1 MSSEL
6 ALVSESVPEKA
17 VRNHPR
23 PLKGEPAVALSL
35 AAGATI
41 TQAADSGGVNEKTV
55 RRRLATPAYRAE
67 VRRLRSEKLE
77 RVVGHLTEATAVA
90 VSTLVDLLNATSEH
104 VRLGAV
110 KTVLEYAIS
119 LSENVE
125 TRERIEALEY
135 LVLRQ
140 HQAIRDGGTRVPHG
154 S

>member
-6 ALVSESVPEKA
+6 ALVSASVPDKA
-17 VRNHPR
+17 AGSQSR
-23 PLKGEPAVALSL
+23 PLKGEPFVALSL
-35 AAGATI
+35 AAGSTI
-41 TQAADSGGVNEKTV
+41 TQAAEAGGVTEKTV

-67 VRRLRSEKLE
+67 VRRLRSEKME
-77 RVVGHLTEATAVA
+77 RAVGHLTEATTVA
-90 VSTLVDLLNATSEH
+90 VDTLVDLLSATSEH

-125 TRERIEALEY
+125 TRERIEALEF

-140 HQAIRDGGTRVPHG
+140 NESVRITETRVPHG
-154 S
+154 